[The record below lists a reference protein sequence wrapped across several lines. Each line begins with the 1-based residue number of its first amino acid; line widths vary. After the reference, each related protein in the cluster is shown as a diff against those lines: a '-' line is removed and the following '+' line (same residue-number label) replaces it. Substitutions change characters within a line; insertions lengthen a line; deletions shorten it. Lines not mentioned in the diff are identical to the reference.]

1 MNIPFDDFQ
10 KLDLRIAKILEASR
24 IEGSEKL
31 LKLAIDIGDERRQ
44 LVAGVGKVY
53 EPESLIGREI
63 VIVANLEPRVMM
75 GFESQGMLLAAHD
88 ENGNPVLLMPE
99 KETPPGSI
107 IT

>member
-1 MNIPFDDFQ
+1 MTVSFDRF
-10 KLDLRIAKILEASR
+10 KELDLRVAKILEASR

-31 LKLAIDIGDERRQ
+31 LKLLIDIGGETRQ

-53 EPESLIGREI
+53 EPESLVGREI
-63 VIVANLEPRVMM
+63 VVVANLEPRTMM

-88 ENGNPVLLMPE
+88 ENGNPVLLIPE
-99 KETPPGSI
+99 KETPLGSK